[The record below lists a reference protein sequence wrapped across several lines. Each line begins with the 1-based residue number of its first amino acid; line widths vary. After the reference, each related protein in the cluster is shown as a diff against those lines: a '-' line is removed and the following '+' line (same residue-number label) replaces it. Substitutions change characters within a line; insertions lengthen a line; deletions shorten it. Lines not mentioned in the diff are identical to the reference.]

1 MPMTCHMYHISFFE
15 PAVFSNP
22 WRLGNMLRSRLF
34 EGTRL
39 PTFGDRYCFASRHRK
54 SYFVAWMQNTSK
66 TIVALLVVVGLPLLL
81 ICSTD
86 LG

>member
-1 MPMTCHMYHISFFE
+1 
-15 PAVFSNP
+15 
-22 WRLGNMLRSRLF
+22 MLRSRLF

-66 TIVALLVVVGLPLLL
+66 TIVALLVVVGLPL
-81 ICSTD
+81 
-86 LG
+86 